1 MSAPSVTDG
10 RSAIGLVWVLRVAGA
25 AVLTR
30 DRRRA

>member
-1 MSAPSVTDG
+1 MGAPPVADRRAGT
-10 RSAIGLVWVLRVAGA
+10 GLVWVLRVAGA